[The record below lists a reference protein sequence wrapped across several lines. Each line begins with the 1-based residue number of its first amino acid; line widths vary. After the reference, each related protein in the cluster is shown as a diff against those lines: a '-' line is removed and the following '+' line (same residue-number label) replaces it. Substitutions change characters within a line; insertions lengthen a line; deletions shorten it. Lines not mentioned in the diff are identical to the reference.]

1 MRYNSIGSPAPPFF
15 DTVKT
20 RNFLGGEAPQG
31 RVTVSPFW
39 SINKTSPLYGNS
51 LKGPYR
57 YYTDYDAGTS
67 TPNVDEYEV
76 PSIKSISWNRSEGQD
91 VASCTITLYN
101 SWHNTN
107 SETPEQTTQLGKK
120 GYFWP
125 KRGTGDSALT
135 WGQSAGTGAYK
146 KDGTWDPSFSWENV
160 LVEDA
165 LLRTYE
171 GYGGIPTSGNYVS
184 IDQNLDDENLLIT
197 GVWIVNSVQG
207 GSDGMMTL
215 QCSDIGRILLDQIV
229 FPPLIPAAV
238 YPLEYYPPGQSAFD
252 STWGPKIK
260 DKFRGDNIGR
270 DEFGREVS
278 TSPASRG
285 EVWIRTLNSS
295 ADGDATV
302 NTTHPASHS
311 VDGNWDTYAL
321 SEAYATM
328 DGGKPYFEFL
338 PGGSDVV
345 GSGIDSFGLKTWA
358 GGYTVYVSVAED
370 PNPSSPSSTSVWKG
384 TESIPGGG
392 IAYVRKI
399 NVPLTLPDGM
409 ENYMFYDLEEMTEEE
424 LAERTPANGYGT
436 TNNPPAANTYYAH
449 KVRLTFENL
458 YYSHVPNGS
467 DDRYRAGIREFTLF
481 RNGRKLSSY
490 NSELDLLP
498 WTFTMAQHPT
508 RGYWIADRDGNVYGF
523 GDAADYD
530 STGFGQISMEGDSTN
545 RVVGMA
551 AHPSGEGYWVVDW
564 MGNVYAQG
572 VADHYGDFPVPNPY
586 VALGQQGKVQARG
599 IAATYTGEGY
609 WVLYSNGGVAGFGDA
624 DPNSNFVPATDV
636 ATFMEYFQ
644 KKTYRVGTYIP
655 YQLGLKGTGIA
666 SHPKR
671 YEYIVTDGSGQ
682 VFKSV
687 NGGPLIWQRK
697 QGLHNRI
704 YNPDQANYT
713 QSSILDPSTYTSSLF
728 RLSPLEW
735 ATDIEYS
742 VTGDGWWIAFGSGK
756 IASFGDAT
764 KLAKNPYVFES
775 IGRSFQ
781 DNIIVDDVTE
791 FIDVLGFR
799 EILWSLARDP
809 DGTGFWVLKASGEV
823 VGYEADFWGQPGY
836 DGLTG
841 YRWHDGNFDGDW
853 MKIVKEILMWGGF
866 LLYDPDITDADEPS
880 VYGLLESTGIVTDT
894 NVPPDRFDKKTLMD
908 VIKELTE
915 VVGYL
920 FRITEDGR
928 AQYSSPNWWRAG
940 NFDQNGEPIYVAY
953 DDAGNMERVAADY
966 EAPGLVLPPADTLS
980 SGATLASGEEL
991 TCNGARLVM
1000 QTDGNLVLYVEA
1012 TQYGRYHAGVPGA
1025 LWQTNTDGNPGA
1037 YLTMQTDGN
1046 LVVRSSGGAA
1056 LWNSGTMGNPGA
1068 TLAMQSDRN
1077 VVIYLSGDAIW
1088 STGTWYPTSI
1098 GPTPYIP
1105 IVHED
1110 EDMLNYGVTLS
1121 TTDKRSVIY
1130 VGTDLPDPKD
1140 ATKTSYVKHVP
1151 PSATERYSGVSAM
1164 RGIER
1169 PAIWVSQLFENE
1181 RERKLMAELIGLHAW
1196 FASRAGSASIIGNPA
1211 ITMDDQVRLVEQNT
1225 SETFIHRISG
1235 INSSLDNDTRVYTM
1249 DLTTYWLGDADD
1261 WVIATEPKEATE
1273 YVYTVISNELNSWQT
1288 RTNRGLTG
1296 GGDYDAGIFTVTG
1309 EFTRTVFEVNSIAE
1323 MIVLGDS
1330 LSYLDST
1337 LNGLTGD
1344 RWPNLLEDSGVV
1356 TVVKNGAMSGYTS
1369 QDLVDTPIVNPESTN
1384 ALVIF
1389 VGANDQNVSL
1399 TGVTVEEYSQ
1409 NLIYLL
1415 NNYPADQQLV
1425 VFPWPWTGYP
1435 EAEPDPAPT
1444 EEEYLA
1450 FRDAAAAA
1458 AAQASAGFL
1467 DMGTVVSSIAAAN
1480 GDSDWGDY
1488 IVDWI
1493 HASALGHQLLAESIS
1508 SKLYVDYG
1516 EESNWQFS
1524 GNINTIGVISDIVM
1538 TVDVLSS
1545 LGANIFME
1553 IYDGSSLIRN
1563 IQLINHGQTISIGT
1577 LGEEGE
1583 EKTYTY
1589 VINGTPLSRG
1599 NGRLKLS
1606 FAATSATRPFVEDT
1620 LLLLDGDSPLPD
1632 QGDDVVVIPTDP
1644 TTPPPVNESSSGVL
1658 FGYCA
1663 NSNSHLQSLI
1673 SSGMGTPAIWR
1684 HFLTDNI
1691 NSTTAW
1697 DSGIPLHI
1705 SFKPDI
1711 SQPVSTWSADLETL
1725 LRREGNSSGQVTYV
1739 SIWHEPENDT
1749 GKPTM
1754 GSAANFRR
1762 ALNETTR
1769 ICRKLT
1775 AENAGG
1781 TFYSAPCLMDYTLSP
1796 GSGRDVEEWIGLD
1809 LVDYDI
1815 ITWDPYPNDHS
1826 VIPAIDVDLP
1836 MSSTTHADNI
1846 IECMDYSVSVGKPW
1860 AIAEVGTRRYDA
1872 EMSSAGVTS
1881 YTSTQRAQ
1889 YMVDL
1894 ADFITTLSTKPVY
1907 VCYFTYGDNS
1917 VLENPE
1923 LATMNSIMTSYNA

>member
-1 MRYNSIGSPAPPFF
+1 MRYNEIGSPAPPFF

-20 RNFLGGEAPQG
+20 RNFLGDAAPHG

-39 SINKTSPLYGNS
+39 SLSKTSPIYGNS
-51 LKGPYR
+51 IKGPFR

-76 PSIKSISWNRSEGQD
+76 PSIKSISWNRSESQD
-91 VASCTITLYN
+91 VATCTITLYN

-107 SETPEQTTQLGKK
+107 SETPELSTQLGKK

-125 KRGTGDSALT
+125 KRGTGDSELT
-135 WGQSAGTGAYK
+135 WGQTAGTGAYK

-215 QCSDIGRILLDQIV
+215 ECSDIGRILLDQIV
-229 FPPLIPAAV
+229 FPPLIPGAL

-260 DKFRGDNIGR
+260 DKLRGDNVGR

-285 EVWIRTLNSS
+285 EVWIRSFNSS
-295 ADGDATV
+295 ADSDATV
-302 NTTHPASHS
+302 NVTHPASHS
-311 VDGNWDTYAL
+311 VDGNWETYAL
-321 SEAYATM
+321 SEAYETT

-338 PGGSDVV
+338 PGGSTIT

-358 GGYTVYVSVAED
+358 GGYTVYISVAED

-384 TESIPGGG
+384 SENIPGGG
-392 IAYVRKI
+392 IAYVKKVHI
-399 NVPLTLPDGM
+399 PLTLPDGM
-409 ENYMFYDLEEMTEEE
+409 ENYMFYDLEEMTEDE
-424 LAERTPANGYGT
+424 LADRTPANGYGT

-467 DDRYRAGIREFTLF
+467 DHRYRAGIREFTLF

-490 NSELDLLP
+490 NSDLDLLP

-508 RGYWIADRDGNVYGF
+508 RGYWIADGDGNVYGF

-551 AHPSGEGYWVVDW
+551 PHPSGEGYWVVDW

-572 VADHYGDFPVPNPY
+572 VATHYGDFPVPNPY

-624 DPNSNFVPATDV
+624 APNSNFVPATDV
-636 ATFMEYFQ
+636 ATFMDDFLTR
-644 KKTYRVGTYIP
+644 TYRVGTYVP
-655 YQLGLKGTGIA
+655 YQLGLKGTAIA

-687 NGGPLIWQRK
+687 DGGPLIWQRK
-697 QGLHNRI
+697 QGLYNRI
-704 YNPDQANYT
+704 YNGDEIRYT
-713 QSSILDPSTYTSSLF
+713 ESSILDPATYTSSLF
-728 RLSPLEW
+728 RLQPLEW

-742 VTGDGWWIAFGSGK
+742 TTGDGWWIAFGSGK
-756 IASFGDAT
+756 VASFGDAT

-775 IGRSFQ
+775 IGRVFEE
-781 DNIIVDDVTE
+781 NIIVDDITE

-799 EILWSLARDP
+799 EILWSLAKDP
-809 DGTGFWVLKASGEV
+809 DGTGFWVLKANGEV
-823 VGYEADFWGQPGY
+823 IGYEADFWGQPGY
-836 DGLTG
+836 EGLTG

-853 MKIVKEILMWGGF
+853 KNIVKDILIWGGF
-866 LLYDPDITDADEPS
+866 LLYDPDITETEEPS
-880 VYGLLESTGIVTDT
+880 VYGLLESTGIITDT
-894 NVPPDRFDKKTLMD
+894 TVPPDKFDKKTLMD

-920 FRITEDGR
+920 FRITEEGR
-928 AQYSSPNWWRAG
+928 AQYASPNWWRAG
-940 NFDQNGEPIYVAY
+940 NFDQDGNPIYVSSVTG
-953 DDAGNMERVAADY
+953 DRVAADD
-966 EAPGLVLPPADTLS
+966 E
-980 SGATLASGEEL
+980 
-991 TCNGARLVM
+991 
-1000 QTDGNLVLYVEA
+1000 
-1012 TQYGRYHAGVPGA
+1012 
-1025 LWQTNTDGNPGA
+1025 
-1037 YLTMQTDGN
+1037 
-1046 LVVRSSGGAA
+1046 
-1056 LWNSGTMGNPGA
+1056 
-1068 TLAMQSDRN
+1068 
-1077 VVIYLSGDAIW
+1077 DAI
-1088 STGTWYPTSI
+1088 
-1098 GPTPYIP
+1098 PYIP

-1121 TTDKRSVIY
+1121 GTDKRSVIY
-1130 VGTDLPDPKD
+1130 IGTDLPDPKD
-1140 ATKTSYVKHVP
+1140 PTRTSYVKHIP
-1151 PSATERYSGVSAM
+1151 PSAIEEYSGVSAM

-1196 FASRAGSASIIGNPA
+1196 FSSRAGSASIIGNPA
-1211 ITMDDQVRLVEQNT
+1211 ITMDDQIRLVEQNT
-1225 SETFIHRISG
+1225 SETFIHRISA

-1261 WVIATEPKEATE
+1261 WVIATEPKEASE
-1273 YVYTVISNELNSWQT
+1273 YVYTVISNELNSWQS

-1296 GGDYDAGIFTVTG
+1296 GGSFDAGVFTVSG
-1309 EFTRTVFEVNSIAE
+1309 QFNRTVFEVNAIEE

-1356 TVVKNGAMSGYTS
+1356 TVVKNGAYSGYTS
-1369 QDLVDTPIVNPESTN
+1369 QDLIDTPIVDPEPTN
-1384 ALVIF
+1384 ALVLF

-1399 TGVTVEEYSQ
+1399 SGVSVEQYSQ

-1415 NNYPADQQLV
+1415 NNYPADRQLV
-1425 VFPWPWTGYP
+1425 VFAWPWTGYP
-1435 EAEPDPAPT
+1435 SGEPDPAPT
-1444 EEEYLA
+1444 LEEYTA
-1450 FRDAAAAA
+1450 FRDAAEAAA
-1458 AAQASAGFL
+1458 GQVGAGFL

-1480 GDSDWGDY
+1480 GDSNWDDY
-1488 IVDWI
+1488 IVDEI

-1516 EESNWQFS
+1516 DDTNWQFS
-1524 GNINTIGVISDIVM
+1524 GNIITNGVIEDIM
-1538 TVDVLSS
+1538 MRVDVLSN

-1563 IQLINHGQTISIGT
+1563 IEIRNHGQDISIGT
-1577 LGEEGE
+1577 LGELGE

-1589 VINGTPLSRG
+1589 VINGTPLNRG
-1599 NGRLKLS
+1599 TGRIKLT
-1606 FAATSATRPFVEDT
+1606 FTADTATSPFVEDV
-1620 LLLLDGDSPLPD
+1620 LLFLNSDSPVPD
-1632 QGDDVVVIPTDP
+1632 QGDDVVDIPTEP
-1644 TTPPPVNESSSGVL
+1644 TTPPPVIGTSSGVQ

-1663 NSNSHLQSLI
+1663 NSHSHLQSLI

-1749 GKPTM
+1749 GNSNM

-1762 ALNETTR
+1762 ALNEVTR
-1769 ICRKLT
+1769 VCRKLT
-1775 AENAGG
+1775 AEDAGG
-1781 TFYSAPCLMDYTLSP
+1781 TFYSTPCLMDWTLNPS
-1796 GSGRDVEEWIGLD
+1796 SGRDVEDWIGLD
-1809 LVDYDI
+1809 LVDYDVI
-1815 ITWDPYPNDHS
+1815 AWDPYPNDHG

-1846 IECMDYSVSVGKPW
+1846 RECMDYAVSVGKPW

-1894 ADFITTLSTKPVY
+1894 AEFITTLDTLPIY

-1923 LATMNSIMTSYNA
+1923 LSTMNSIMTSYNT